1 MESRYLKLKEIRKA
15 LLMAGKEQE
24 AQRVMDAMQE
34 LLENGLVSAEELE
47 AAAYL

>member
-15 LLMAGKEQE
+15 LLMEGNEAE
-24 AQRVMDAMQE
+24 AQKVMKAMEDLIQ
-34 LLENGLVSAEELE
+34 NGLVSAEEIE

>member
-15 LLMAGKEQE
+15 LLMAGNEAE
-24 AQRVMDAMQE
+24 AQKVMKAMEDLIQ
-34 LLENGLVSAEELE
+34 NGLVSAEEIE